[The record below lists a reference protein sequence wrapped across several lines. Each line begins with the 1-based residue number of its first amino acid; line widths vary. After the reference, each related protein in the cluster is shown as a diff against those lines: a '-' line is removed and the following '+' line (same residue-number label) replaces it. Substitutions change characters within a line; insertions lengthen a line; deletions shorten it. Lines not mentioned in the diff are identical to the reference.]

1 LNKHRYVVPCTLQ
14 AVVWLI
20 HRVQP
25 LKREETKKKNKKR
38 KKKFLLVSTKSFY
51 GRVLFCHFSET
62 SSPTTTTTQIPNNN
76 THRAAA
82 AATHTNM
89 YNLHVFSVIILV
101 VVVEGNVLKFECH
114 KSFKTLKW
122 LAIFMRRVIRRLDY
136 YSPPVIIY
144 D

>member
-1 LNKHRYVVPCTLQ
+1 MAHPQSSTFKKRRNK
-14 AVVWLI
+14 
-20 HRVQP
+20 
-25 LKREETKKKNKKR
+25 KKKNKRR

-62 SSPTTTTTQIPNNN
+62 SSPTTTTQIPNNN